1 MQKQGFMKVG
11 PVPLFSPCPAFFP
24 RLILQYNK
32 DAMAMFNKDPKG
44 NLARADVNWKKLVE
58 QHGK

>member
-1 MQKQGFMKVG
+1 MWFIDHAETRIYE
-11 PVPLFSPCPAFFP
+11 SRTCPAFFP

-58 QHGK
+58 QDGK